1 MPKTRDSTID
11 EVMKEIET
19 VVAAEIEGL
28 LDRKQ
33 IIEIGSVIVA
43 EIQTFHLEQNVID
56 AVPQKIPAALK
67 IEHET
72 ETEVEAE
79 IEGLLDRKQIIET
92 GSVIVAEIQTFHLEQ
107 NVIDAMLQ
115 KIPADLKIGHEAE
128 NVVEIE
134 MTDLVKM
141 SQKELVIGTALDVVN
156 PILQNEM
163 SASIVV
169 NQRELA
175 VPRKEAITER
185 IETLHNY
192 IQQNI
197 AEERGMKIEC

>member
-33 IIEIGSVIVA
+33 IIEIGSVIIA

-56 AVPQKIPAALK
+56 V
-67 IEHET
+67 
-72 ETEVEAE
+72 
-79 IEGLLDRKQIIET
+79 
-92 GSVIVAEIQTFHLEQ
+92 
-107 NVIDAMLQ
+107 MLQ

-156 PILQNEM
+156 PILQNEV
-163 SASIVV
+163 SVSIVV

>member
-11 EVMKEIET
+11 EVMKEKET

-56 AVPQKIPAALK
+56 A
-67 IEHET
+67 
-72 ETEVEAE
+72 
-79 IEGLLDRKQIIET
+79 
-92 GSVIVAEIQTFHLEQ
+92 
-107 NVIDAMLQ
+107 MLQ
-115 KIPADLKIGHEAE
+115 KIPAALKIGHEAE

-134 MTDLVKM
+134 MTGLVKM

-156 PILQNEM
+156 PILQNEV

-175 VPRKEAITER
+175 VLRKEAITER

>member
-33 IIEIGSVIVA
+33 IIE
-43 EIQTFHLEQNVID
+43 
-56 AVPQKIPAALK
+56 
-67 IEHET
+67 
-72 ETEVEAE
+72 
-79 IEGLLDRKQIIET
+79 T

-107 NVIDAMLQ
+107 NVIDVMLQ

-156 PILQNEM
+156 PILQNEV
-163 SASIVV
+163 SVSIVV

>member
-56 AVPQKIPAALK
+56 A
-67 IEHET
+67 
-72 ETEVEAE
+72 
-79 IEGLLDRKQIIET
+79 
-92 GSVIVAEIQTFHLEQ
+92 
-107 NVIDAMLQ
+107 MLQ

-128 NVVEIE
+128 NVVKIE